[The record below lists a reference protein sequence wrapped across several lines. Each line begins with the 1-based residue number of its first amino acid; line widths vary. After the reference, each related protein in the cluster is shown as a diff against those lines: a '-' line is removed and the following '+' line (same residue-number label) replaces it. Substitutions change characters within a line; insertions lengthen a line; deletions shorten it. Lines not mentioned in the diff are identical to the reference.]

1 MDDGMIDRVI
11 PVVSRKECGFDTAF
25 SQQSRANITENHL
38 WLSLV
43 IRPQKNAFTRVQ
55 RLSCLLMLLF
65 LTMITNA
72 MFFKSSEDDT
82 VTPDTVQIGGMRLS
96 LKVVY
101 ISFIGCLIT
110 VPPIFVA
117 TYLFKNASERI
128 VKKKRNYNSKTECES
143 IMMIQQKKKFPHWVV
158 YIGWVVVALAVVT
171 SAFFLLLFSMQWG
184 KAKAEEWLTTF
195 ILSFVES
202 VFLVDPFKVIILL
215 PYRCMLLK
223 LKYYSVKL
231 KSDVTSS

>member
-11 PVVSRKECGFDTAF
+11 PVISRKECGFDTAF

-43 IRPQKNAFTRVQ
+43 IRPQKNVFTRVQ

-72 MFFKSSEDDT
+72 MFFKSSDDDA

-101 ISFIGCLIT
+101 VSFIGCLIT
-110 VPPIFVA
+110 VPPIFAA
-117 TYLFKNASERI
+117 TYLFRNASERI
-128 VKKKRNYNSKTECES
+128 VKKKRNTECES
-143 IMMIQQKKKFPHWVV
+143 IMMIRQKKTFPHWVV
-158 YIGWVVVALAVVT
+158 YIAWVVVALAVVT
-171 SAFFLLLFSMQWG
+171 SAFFLLLYSMQWG

-202 VFLVDPFKVIILL
+202 VFLVDPFKVSILL
-215 PYRCMLLK
+215 SFRRMLLK
-223 LKYYSVKL
+223 LKYYSAKL
-231 KSDVTSS
+231 KSEVTSS